1 MRYLASKQSIH
12 SLQTPYH
19 HHVFI
24 NGFCFLRWRAWNW
37 KEKRHKGK
45 ESGQRLL
52 REDIRSLQNN
62 PEALISTSM
71 HSFTQ
76 SQAPSACLGKERNAF
91 ILITYMSSLG
101 GLNCMCRWPRQS
113 ACNVCTT
120 SLHLLHLT
128 SHPAHTFWNANRNT
142 KKINNVKYFKKK
154 KGQQTLV
161 SKQWELCWR

>member
-1 MRYLASKQSIH
+1 MRLK
-12 SLQTPYH
+12 LE
-19 HHVFI
+19 
-24 NGFCFLRWRAWNW
+24 RKRK
-37 KEKRHKGK
+37 KEKK
-45 ESGQRLL
+45 SGQWLL
-52 REDIRSLQNN
+52 REDNRSLQNN

-101 GLNCMCRWPRQS
+101 RLNCMCRWPRQS

-128 SHPAHTFWNANRNT
+128 SHPAHTFWILTRMQRKSITWNIFFLKKDNT
-142 KKINNVKYFKKK
+142 HFETMETVLKVSRLEFISC
-154 KGQQTLV
+154 QTLV
-161 SKQWELCWR
+161 PINHIAYKSNNLI